1 MRPGP
6 SPEVPWWGR
15 RSASELVIIVAGY
28 ASNRQ
33 VTEWALPDGQL
44 MINDGGGWKEVKKL
58 WNTSPAARS
67 RRFRCL
73 TWPSRARAWPTT
85 HEP

>member
-33 VTEWALPDGQL
+33 VTELALPDGQL
-44 MINDGGGWKEVKKL
+44 MINDGGGWEEVK
-58 WNTSPAARS
+58 NHGIPHQQHVHAVSGA
-67 RRFRCL
+67 
-73 TWPSRARAWPTT
+73 
-85 HEP
+85 

>member
-1 MRPGP
+1 MQSGP
-6 SPEVPWWGR
+6 SPEVPWWGW

-44 MINDGGGWKEVKKL
+44 MINDGGGWKEVKNHGTPHKRHVCAV
-58 WNTSPAARS
+58 PGA
-67 RRFRCL
+67 
-73 TWPSRARAWPTT
+73 
-85 HEP
+85 